1 MFIDAL
7 ADVDG
12 LYLLGTQET
21 TNVNIITLIK
31 FSKSTIL
38 LSSSHR
44 RDNDIHLS
52 NCLLLMYSI
61 LKQYR
66 NG

>member
-31 FSKSTIL
+31 FSKLTICH
-38 LSSSHR
+38 HR
-44 RDNDIHLS
+44 LIEETMIYTS
-52 NCLLLMYSI
+52 QTVY
-61 LKQYR
+61 Y
-66 NG
+66 